1 MRECRVYSEIVPH
14 DAPAA
19 ELAARDPVGI
29 ILSGGP
35 ASIYEPG
42 APAVDPGIFDLG
54 VPVLGICYGMQAMA
68 AALGGEVSNTG
79 IGEFGKTPVTLG
91 EGSLL
96 FGDLPPEQTA
106 WMSHRDSVVRRTRR
120 LQRDG
125 LVRHRPRW
133 RGWRTA
139 TAASTASSSTPR
151 WPTRRAAPTSWATSC
166 STPARRRPRGRRSS
180 SSRSRSS

>member
-1 MRECRVYSEIVPH
+1 MKLGWPLPLFLDAHGERALEALSRVDHRLGNLAPDDPVLGCVPH
-14 DAPAA
+14 L

-42 APAVDPGIFDLG
+42 APSVDPGIFDLG

-79 IGEFGKTPVTLG
+79 IGEFGKTPVILG

-96 FGDLPPEQTA
+96 FGELPPEQTA
-106 WMSHRDSVVRRTRR
+106 WMSHRDSIVRAPA
-120 LQRDG
+120 G
-125 LVRHRPRW
+125 FSV
-133 RGWRTA
+133 
-139 TAASTASSSTPR
+139 TASSDTTPV
-151 WPTRRAAPTSWATSC
+151 AGMSC
-166 STPARRRPRGRRSS
+166 RGMETI
-180 SSRSRSS
+180 